1 MSGGAPKDGKAARSK
16 PKLGR
21 GLAALLGEDS
31 DTLDSGIEEGA
42 ARLARAIPI
51 AALRPGAGQPR
62 RYFNEEALDGLA
74 QSIRERGMLQPI
86 IARRIDGVPGQYE
99 IVAGERRW
107 RAAQRAGLA
116 EAPVIL
122 RDMTDRDALEI
133 ALVENVQREDL
144 NPVEEAG
151 GYQHLI
157 DSFSYTQDDLAK
169 AVGKSRPHVAN
180 MLRLLKLPEK
190 TQVRLAT
197 GELSSGHAR
206 ALLMATDPERLAE
219 IVKARGLNVRQTER
233 LVQEGGLP
241 RAGKAKLAE
250 KDPNARALERELA
263 EALGL
268 TVVLAPSGKRGGRL
282 TVSYS
287 DLDQLDLLVQ
297 RLTGRSQRPAA
308 PAENDDDPLAV
319 VE

>member
-1 MSGGAPKDGKAARSK
+1 MSEDGKSGGKAR

-21 GLAALLGEDS
+21 GLAALLGDEGDAM
-31 DTLDSGIEEGA
+31 DAGVEEVS

-51 AALRPGAGQPR
+51 AALRPGDGQPR
-62 RYFNEEALDGLA
+62 RHFDEDALDSLA

-86 IARRIDGVPGQYE
+86 IARRVDGAPGQYE

-122 RDMTDRDALEI
+122 REMTDRDALEI

-151 GYQHLI
+151 GYQNLI
-157 DSFSYTQDDLAK
+157 DTFDYTQDDLAK

-190 TQVRLAT
+190 TQSRLAS
-197 GELSSGHAR
+197 GELSAGHAR
-206 ALLMATDPERLAE
+206 ALLMASDPERLAD

-233 LVQEGGLP
+233 LVQEGGMP
-241 RAGKAKLAE
+241 AAAKAKPAP
-250 KDPNARALERELA
+250 KDPNVRALERELT

-268 TVVLAPSGKRGGRL
+268 SVALASTGKKGGKL
-282 TVSYS
+282 TLSYT

-297 RLTGRSQRPAA
+297 RLTGRPGRPGAGV
-308 PAENDDDPLAV
+308 EDDPLAL
-319 VE
+319 VES

>member
-1 MSGGAPKDGKAARSK
+1 MSEDQKAAGKAPR

-21 GLAALLGEDS
+21 GLAALLGQ
-31 DTLDSGIEEGA
+31 EGDA
-42 ARLARAIPI
+42 MDASADDLSSRLARAIPI
-51 AALRPGAGQPR
+51 AALKPGAGQPR
-62 RYFNEEALDGLA
+62 RYFDEDALDSLA

-86 IARRIDGVPGQYE
+86 IARRVEGAPGQYE

-122 RDMTDRDALEI
+122 REMSDRDALEI

-144 NPVEEAG
+144 NPIEEAN
-151 GYQHLI
+151 GYQNLV
-157 DSFSYTQDDLAK
+157 DTFEYTQDDLAK

-190 TQVRLAT
+190 TQGRLAQ
-197 GELSSGHAR
+197 GELSAGHAR
-206 ALLMATDPERLAE
+206 ALLMASDPERLAD

-233 LVQEGGLP
+233 LVQEGGVS
-241 RAGKAKLAE
+241 AKPKPAPTPQ
-250 KDPNARALERELA
+250 DPNVRALERELT

-268 TVVLAPSGKRGGRL
+268 SVDLAPKGKQSGKL
-282 TVSYS
+282 TLAYT

-297 RLTGRSQRPAA
+297 RLTGRAERPGTSMQ
-308 PAENDDDPLAV
+308 EDDPLAL
-319 VE
+319 VEE

>member
-1 MSGGAPKDGKAARSK
+1 MSDDAKSSGKAAR

-21 GLAALLGEDS
+21 GLAALLGD
-31 DTLDSGIEEGA
+31 DGDAMDAGVEEVS

-51 AALRPGAGQPR
+51 AALRPGVGQPR
-62 RYFNEEALDGLA
+62 RHFDEDALDSLA

-86 IARRIDGVPGQYE
+86 IARRVDGAPGQYE

-122 RDMTDRDALEI
+122 REMTDRDALEI

-151 GYQHLI
+151 GYQNLI
-157 DSFSYTQDDLAK
+157 DTFDYTQDDLAK

-190 TQVRLAT
+190 TQARLAS
-197 GELSSGHAR
+197 GELSAGHAR
-206 ALLMATDPERLAE
+206 ALLMASDPERLAD

-233 LVQEGGLP
+233 LVQEGGMP
-241 RAGKAKLAE
+241 AAAKPPPAP
-250 KDPNARALERELA
+250 KDPNVRALERELT

-268 TVVLAPSGKRGGRL
+268 SVNLAATGKKGGKL
-282 TVSYS
+282 TLAYT

-297 RLTGRSQRPAA
+297 RLTGRPQRPGAGV
-308 PAENDDDPLAV
+308 EDDPLAL
-319 VE
+319 VES